1 MKKKRNLF
9 LSRGLPLTSLLRHQE
24 ASKGPLVCLVRTNP
38 LPFAMSVWKHVYVNY
53 HFYPLCYK
61 GKLDEVV
68 QACGFSYILPWS
80 TYIFCPKFFYLSG
93 FLLDVTQSVEVQTL
107 PLWSKPGAM
116 QTAWQ
121 RWATFIVLSFF
132 YKRPHRMISHLFNV
146 AGHFGQPIGNI
157 AVSQ

>member
-107 PLWSKPGAM
+107 PL
-116 QTAWQ
+116 
-121 RWATFIVLSFF
+121 
-132 YKRPHRMISHLFNV
+132 
-146 AGHFGQPIGNI
+146 
-157 AVSQ
+157 